1 MKYTLDES
9 MQEFEKRLELQQK
22 KKRKRTS
29 TALFSGVGALS
40 VMLVVALSAVIDPT
54 VPDQGES
61 SYGSFLLS
69 QEAGGYL
76 IVALIGFVL
85 GILLTVAVLYKN
97 GRLRSRDRK

>member
-29 TALFSGVGALS
+29 AALFSGIGALS
-40 VMLVVALSAVIDPT
+40 VMLVFALSAVIDPT
-54 VPDQGES
+54 VPNQGES

-85 GILLTVAVLYKN
+85 GILLTFTILYRN
-97 GRLRSRDRK
+97 GRLKRRKRE